1 MLQQWAPPSW
11 PFALSSPHR
20 SLRKPSTEPRLYF
33 AGQHG
38 QKFSST
44 VPLQSFNML
53 KSEVVSN
60 FVETCQSK
68 LQYKPRKCVSLLS
81 WDPKCFSK
89 SLLVTPQLC
98 KTTLRL
104 HLIPTALPES
114 CDDEE
119 KHNFIMPLMK
129 APLPKIPVQEEA
141 GVRQESWHKH
151 WTNSTHINSVMDF
164 VQLSNLSDGKWSF
177 RKQSKWWFLYFFT
190 VTPYKISNTITRKK
204 KLKNI

>member
-60 FVETCQSK
+60 FVETWQSK
-68 LQYKPRKCVSLLS
+68 LQYEPRKCVSLLS

-119 KHNFIMPLMK
+119 KQFHNAFNESTTSKNSCSGGSRGK
-129 APLPKIPVQEEA
+129 ARELTQALNKF
-141 GVRQESWHKH
+141 H
-151 WTNSTHINSVMDF
+151 TH
-164 VQLSNLSDGKWSF
+164 
-177 RKQSKWWFLYFFT
+177 
-190 VTPYKISNTITRKK
+190 
-204 KLKNI
+204 